1 MNMAV
6 FRLPAFSLAVI
17 TSLIFCNISSAKSLA
32 EGIDNIFD
40 QLTGAGQPE
49 FLDPDDAFILSAEV
63 VSRDA
68 VNVHWGI
75 AEGYYLYQDK
85 FKFSFQNDN
94 ISIVDI
100 RLPEGKLKNDPDFGS
115 VWVNY
120 HEVDVQ
126 LTLQRG
132 DEAVSTTELVVKYQG
147 CKEDVLCYSPISKT
161 LPLKL
166 ITTSIDV
173 GGPDSGVIETGTR
186 LISEQ
191 DTITERLLDGGLLQN
206 IMVFFGFGLLLALT
220 PCVFPMVPILS
231 GLIVRQGS
239 SITTLRS
246 FYMSLTYVLAMA
258 LTYAVLGV
266 IAGSF
271 SFNLQAASQ
280 NVWVITAFSGVF
292 VLLALSM
299 FGFYEL
305 QLPRSWQNKLSAAS
319 DGQGGTLHGVAAMGV
334 LSAIIVGPCIAPPL
348 AGALLYI
355 SQTGNAALG
364 GLALFSMGLGMGV
377 PLLAIGTSTGKLLPK
392 AGAWMEAIKYVFGV
406 LMLGVAVWFME
417 RVLPGPF
424 ALILWALLLIV
435 SASYMG
441 ALDRSERRTQWQ
453 GLWRGLGLAMLVYG
467 FVLII
472 GAASGGGN
480 VFRPLEGLSNRYQA
494 GEIRSNKLFFEPVK
508 GLEGLQ
514 FSLDKVVNE
523 DRFVM
528 LDFYADWCITC
539 KEMEHSTF
547 SDPGVQQILNDVI
560 LLNADVTDNDAQDKA
575 LLKEFSLYGPPAIL
589 FFNKKGIEKKSHR
602 VLGFMNKDDF
612 LKHIHEVMTE

>member
-1 MNMAV
+1 M
-6 FRLPAFSLAVI
+6 
-17 TSLIFCNISSAKSLA
+17 
-32 EGIDNIFD
+32 
-40 QLTGAGQPE
+40 
-49 FLDPDDAFILSAEV
+49 
-63 VSRDA
+63 
-68 VNVHWGI
+68 
-75 AEGYYLYQDK
+75 
-85 FKFSFQNDN
+85 
-94 ISIVDI
+94 
-100 RLPEGKLKNDPDFGS
+100 
-115 VWVNY
+115 
-120 HEVDVQ
+120 
-126 LTLQRG
+126 
-132 DEAVSTTELVVKYQG
+132 
-147 CKEDVLCYSPISKT
+147 
-161 LPLKL
+161 
-166 ITTSIDV
+166 DV
-173 GGPDSGVIETGTR
+173 GGGDSGAIETDTR
-186 LISEQ
+186 QISEQ
-191 DTITERLLDGGLLQN
+191 DTITERLLDSGLLQN

-266 IAGSF
+266 IVGSF

-305 QLPRSWQNKLSAAS
+305 QLPSRWQNKLSAVS
-319 DGQGGTLHGVAAMGV
+319 DGQGGTLHGVATMGV
-334 LSAIIVGPCIAPPL
+334 LSAIIVGPCVAPPL

-364 GLALFSMGLGMGV
+364 GLALFSMGMGMGV

-392 AGAWMEAIKYVFGV
+392 AGAWMEAIKQVFGV
-406 LMLGVAVWFME
+406 LMLAVAVWFME

-453 GLWRGLGLAMLVYG
+453 RLWQGLGLAMLVYG

-480 VFRPLEGLSNRYQA
+480 VFRPLEGLSNKYQA
-494 GEIRSNKLFFEPVK
+494 GEIRPNKLFFEPVK
-508 GLEGLQ
+508 GLEGFQ
-514 FSLDKVVNE
+514 FSLDKAVNE
-523 DRFVM
+523 GKFVM

-547 SDPGVQQILNDVI
+547 SDPGVQQMLNGVI
-560 LLNADVTDNDAQDKA
+560 LLTADVTENNAQDKA

-589 FFNKKGIEKKSHR
+589 FFDKKGIEKKSHR
-602 VLGFMNKDDF
+602 VVGFMNKDDF
-612 LKHIHEVMTE
+612 QKHIHEVMTE

>member
-6 FRLPAFSLAVI
+6 IRLPAFVLAVI
-17 TSLIFCNISSAKSLA
+17 TSLIFSEISSAKSLA
-32 EGIDNIFD
+32 EGIDKLFV
-40 QLTGAGQPE
+40 QLTEASQPE
-49 FLDPDDAFILSAEV
+49 FLDPDDAFILSAEA
-63 VSRDA
+63 VSRDV
-68 VNVHWGI
+68 VNVHWEI
-75 AEGYYLYQDK
+75 AEGYYLYRDK
-85 FKFSFQNDN
+85 FKFSFQNNN
-94 ISIVDI
+94 IFIVDT

-115 VWVNY
+115 VRVNY
-120 HEVDVQ
+120 HEVDIQ
-126 LTLQRG
+126 LTLQSS

-147 CKEDVLCYSPISKT
+147 CKEDVLCYPPISKT

-166 ITTSIDV
+166 ITTGMDV
-173 GGPDSGVIETGTR
+173 GATDTGVIEMGAR
-186 LISEQ
+186 QISAQ
-191 DTITERLLDGGLLQN
+191 DTITGRLSGGGFLQN

-246 FYMSLTYVLAMA
+246 FYMSLIYVLAMA
-258 LTYAVLGV
+258 STYAMLGV

-271 SFNLQAASQ
+271 SFNLQVSSQ

-305 QLPRSWQNKLSAAS
+305 QLPGSWQNKLSS
-319 DGQGGTLHGVAAMGV
+319 TSGGQGGTLHGVAIMGV

-355 SQTGNAALG
+355 RQTGDAALG

-392 AGAWMEAIKYVFGV
+392 AGAWMETIKYIFGV

-424 ALILWALLLIV
+424 TLILWALLLIV

-441 ALDRSERRTQWQ
+441 ALDRTERRTQWQ
-453 GLWRGLGLAMLVYG
+453 GLWRGMGLVMLVYG

-472 GAASGGGN
+472 GAASGGSN
-480 VFRPLEGLSNRYQA
+480 VFRPLEGLSNKYQA
-494 GEIRSNKLFFEPVK
+494 GESRANKLSFESVK

-514 FSLDKVVNE
+514 FSLDKAVNE
-523 DRFVM
+523 GKFVM

-547 SDPGVQQILNDVI
+547 SDPGVQQMLKGVI
-560 LLNADVTDNDAQDKA
+560 LLNADVTENDAQDKA

-589 FFNKKGIEKKSHR
+589 FFNKKGIEKKSYR
-602 VLGFMNKDDF
+602 VVGFMNKDDF
-612 LKHIHEVMTE
+612 MKHINKAMTE

>member
-1 MNMAV
+1 
-6 FRLPAFSLAVI
+6 
-17 TSLIFCNISSAKSLA
+17 
-32 EGIDNIFD
+32 
-40 QLTGAGQPE
+40 
-49 FLDPDDAFILSAEV
+49 
-63 VSRDA
+63 
-68 VNVHWGI
+68 
-75 AEGYYLYQDK
+75 AEGYYLYQDI

-115 VWVNY
+115 VRVNY
-120 HEVDVQ
+120 HEVDAQ
-126 LTLQRG
+126 LTLQRSDG
-132 DEAVSTTELVVKYQG
+132 AVSTTELVVKYQG
-147 CKEDVLCYSPISKT
+147 CKEDVLCYPPISKT
-161 LPLKL
+161 LPLRL
-166 ITTSIDV
+166 IATSMDV
-173 GGPDSGVIETGTR
+173 GGRDSGAIETGTR
-186 LISEQ
+186 QISEQ
-191 DTITERLLDGGLLQN
+191 DTITERLLDGGFLQN

-220 PCVFPMVPILS
+220 PCVFPLVPILS

-239 SITTLRS
+239 SITTLHS

-266 IAGSF
+266 IAASF

-305 QLPRSWQNKLSAAS
+305 QLPNSWQNRLSAAS
-319 DGQGGTLHGVAAMGV
+319 DGRGGTLHGVATMGV

-355 SQTGNAALG
+355 SQTSNAALG
-364 GLALFSMGLGMGV
+364 GLALFSMGMGMGV

-392 AGAWMEAIKYVFGV
+392 AGAWMEAIKHVFGV

-453 GLWRGLGLAMLVYG
+453 GLWRGLGLVMLVYG

-480 VFRPLEGLSNRYQA
+480 VFRPLEGLSNKYQA

-514 FSLDKVVNE
+514 FSLDKAVNE
-523 DRFVM
+523 GKFVM

-547 SDPGVQQILNDVI
+547 SDPGVQQMLNGVI
-560 LLNADVTDNDAQDKA
+560 LLNADVTENDAQDKA

-589 FFNKKGIEKKSHR
+589 FFNKKGIEKKSYR

>member
-6 FRLPAFSLAVI
+6 FRLPAFCLAVI
-17 TSLIFCNISSAKSLA
+17 TSLIFCNISSAKSLV

-94 ISIVDI
+94 ISVVDI
-100 RLPEGKLKNDPDFGS
+100 SLPEGKLKNDPDFGS

-132 DEAVSTTELVVKYQG
+132 DEAVSTAELVVNYQG
-147 CKEDVLCYSPISKT
+147 CKEDVLCYPPISKT

-220 PCVFPMVPILS
+220 ACVFPMVPILS

-266 IAGSF
+266 IVGSF

-319 DGQGGTLHGVAAMGV
+319 DGHGGTLHGVAAMGV

-392 AGAWMEAIKYVFGV
+392 AGAWMEAIKHVFGV

-480 VFRPLEGLSNRYQA
+480 VFRPLEGLSNKYQA

-514 FSLDKVVNE
+514 FSLDKAVNE
-523 DRFVM
+523 GKFAM

>member
-1 MNMAV
+1 MNMEV
-6 FRLPAFSLAVI
+6 FRLPALALAVI
-17 TSLIFCNISSAKSLA
+17 TSLMFCNISSAKSLA
-32 EGIDNIFD
+32 EGIDDIFG
-40 QLTGAGQPE
+40 QLTGAGPPE

-63 VSRDA
+63 VSRDV
-68 VNVHWGI
+68 VNVHWEI
-75 AEGYYLYQDK
+75 AEGYYLYQDI

-94 ISIVDI
+94 ISIVDV

-115 VWVNY
+115 VRVNY
-120 HEVDVQ
+120 HEVDAQ
-126 LTLQRG
+126 LTLQRS
-132 DEAVSTTELVVKYQG
+132 DEAVSITELVVKYQG
-147 CKEDVLCYSPISKT
+147 CKEDVLCYPPISKT
-161 LPLKL
+161 LPLRL
-166 ITTSIDV
+166 IATSMDV
-173 GGPDSGVIETGTR
+173 GGRDSGAIETGTR
-186 LISEQ
+186 QISEQ
-191 DTITERLLDGGLLQN
+191 DTITERLLDGGFLQN

-220 PCVFPMVPILS
+220 PCVFPLVPILS

-239 SITTLRS
+239 SITTLHS

-266 IAGSF
+266 IAASF

-305 QLPRSWQNKLSAAS
+305 QLPNSWQNRLSAAS
-319 DGQGGTLHGVAAMGV
+319 DGRGGTLHGVATMGV

-355 SQTGNAALG
+355 SQTSNAALG
-364 GLALFSMGLGMGV
+364 GLALFSMGMGMGV

-392 AGAWMEAIKYVFGV
+392 AGARMEAIKHVFGV

-453 GLWRGLGLAMLVYG
+453 GLWRGLGLVMLVYG

-480 VFRPLEGLSNRYQA
+480 VFRPLEGLSNKYQA

-514 FSLDKVVNE
+514 FSLDKAVNE
-523 DRFVM
+523 GKFVM

-547 SDPGVQQILNDVI
+547 SDPGVQQMLNGVI

-589 FFNKKGIEKKSHR
+589 FFNKKGIEKKSYR